1 MSNHESI
8 ARHQLVGLAGR
19 PRADHPF
26 SNSLMAES
34 LPQAMET
41 LCAAAD
47 EYGASDLLLHE
58 GRTPQVRIGGS
69 LTPVEFAPLDSAFFD
84 ALWRVCG
91 AHEETRDHDTSLTS
105 GGGVRFRVNLLRQL
119 GRRAAVLRRIRSKIP
134 DLETLGVPANLL
146 RDWITRQAG
155 LILVCGPTG
164 SGKSTTLAAAL
175 EWMNQSLSRHVVTI
189 EDPIEYLFS
198 NGMSLFTQREVGI
211 DTPSFAEGLR
221 RSLRQNPDVIFVG
234 EIRDAETATT
244 AIQACE
250 TGHLVLATLHSS
262 NCTDAIERLQLLFP
276 ATSREAVRRTLSG
289 QLLGI
294 LCQHLLPALPAGM
307 VLAAEYFSN
316 IGAMRKY
323 IADGK
328 LPDLADAIGRSDPR
342 SAQNFVSSLSQLVQA
357 QHVSEEVAAASFD
370 NPQELVRALRGISSS
385 SQATRR

>member
-1 MSNHESI
+1 M
-8 ARHQLVGLAGR
+8 V
-19 PRADHPF
+19 
-26 SNSLMAES
+26 ES

-41 LCAAAD
+41 LCAAA
-47 EYGASDLLLHE
+47 EAYNASDLLLHE
-58 GRTPQVRIGGS
+58 GRPPQVRIGGS
-69 LTPVEFAPLDSAFFD
+69 LRPLEYAPLDSLFFD
-84 ALWRVCG
+84 ALWRACG
-91 AHEETRDHDTSLTS
+91 ARAETQDHDSSLTS

-119 GRRAAVLRRIRSKIP
+119 GQRAAVLRRIRSEIP
-134 DLETLGVPANLL
+134 DMETLGVPAELL
-146 RDWITRQAG
+146 RDWIRRRAG
-155 LILVCGPTG
+155 MILVCGPTG

-175 EWMNQSLSRHVVTI
+175 EWLNENLSRHVITI

-198 NGMSLFTQREVGI
+198 SRMSLFTQREVGI

-262 NCTDAIERLQLLFP
+262 NCIDAIERLQLLFP
-276 ATSREAVRRTLSG
+276 STSRDAVRRTLSG

-294 LCQHLLPALPAGM
+294 LCQRLLPALPAGV

-323 IADGK
+323 ITDGK
-328 LPDLADAIGRSDPR
+328 LTDLTDAIGRSDPR
-342 SAQNFVSSLSQLVQA
+342 SAQSFVSSMSQLVQA
-357 QHVSEEVAAASFD
+357 QRVSEDVAAASSD
-370 NPQELVRALRGISSS
+370 NPQELLRALRGISSS